1 MSRKQETP
9 RLRKRPIMASGEQ
22 GPSPGSITAIQVL
35 ASYAPAEL
43 VLRHAADR
51 HPAPPSAPEREDFE
65 GAVGFV
71 DVSGFTALSERL
83 QKDFGN
89 KGSEKLNQYINSYLT
104 RLIDGPLAPLRHS
117 RLAAPARAGLCALG
131 AKAAA
136 ARALRAVSARR
147 LLPGLR
153 RSRCAPPPPPLPRQ
167 ASRTTA
173 AM

>member
-1 MSRKQETP
+1 
-9 RLRKRPIMASGEQ
+9 MASGEQ

-104 RLIDGPLAPLRHS
+104 RLIDGVSHHGGDVIKFAGDALQ
-117 RLAAPARAGLCALG
+117 ARD
-131 AKAAA
+131 
-136 ARALRAVSARR
+136 
-147 LLPGLR
+147 
-153 RSRCAPPPPPLPRQ
+153 PPPVDE
-167 ASRTTA
+167 
-173 AM
+173 

>member
-1 MSRKQETP
+1 M
-9 RLRKRPIMASGEQ
+9 MASGEQ
-22 GPSPGSITAIQVL
+22 GPSLGSITAIQVL

-43 VLRHAADR
+43 VLRHAADLL
-51 HPAPPSAPEREDFE
+51 PAPPSAPEREDFE

-117 RLAAPARAGLCALG
+117 RLAASARAGLCALG

-136 ARALRAVSARR
+136 VRALRAVSACR
-147 LLPGLR
+147 LLPGLH
-153 RSRCAPPPPPLPRQ
+153 RSRCAPPPPHSRGRRLAPRRRCDQ
-167 ASRTTA
+167 VCRRRA
-173 AM
+173 AGP